1 MVVEGE
7 VIRVAWTRAEIS
19 AMREAVEL
27 TPYFEGR
34 PAVRDTIREALR
46 PGLAPASTIVF
57 GREAAER
64 FAGRLVTS
72 DLPDGARQGEAP
84 AGAPRRRRVGP
95 AALRAGH
102 PRRVD

>member
-1 MVVEGE
+1 M
-7 VIRVAWTRAEIS
+7 IRVAWTRAEIS

-34 PAVRDTIREALR
+34 PSVRDTIREALR
-46 PGLAPASTIVF
+46 PGIAPASTVAF
-57 GREAAER
+57 DRVAAER

-72 DLPDGARQGEAP
+72 DLPTALAKVKLLR
-84 AGAPRRRRVGP
+84 
-95 AALRAGH
+95 ALRDADESGPPRSEHGH

>member
-1 MVVEGE
+1 MVEGE

-46 PGLAPASTIVF
+46 PGRGSGAV
-57 GREAAER
+57 ER
-64 FAGRLVTS
+64 
-72 DLPDGARQGEAP
+72 DGLENR
-84 AGAPRRRRVGP
+84 
-95 AALRAGH
+95 
-102 PRRVD
+102 

>member
-7 VIRVAWTRAEIS
+7 VIRVAWTRAELT

-34 PAVRDTIREALR
+34 PSVRDTIREALR
-46 PGLAPASTIVF
+46 PGLAPSSTIVF
-57 GREAAER
+57 EKGVAER

-72 DLPDGARQGEAP
+72 DLPTALAKVRL
-84 AGAPRRRRVGP
+84 
-95 AALRAGH
+95 LRAIRDAGDAGP
-102 PRRVD
+102 PRSEQDTQAA